1 MAITAKPSGK
11 YDAYEYDNAL
21 IAAWWHL
28 PKAEKMV
35 RGCEWKIA
43 KRLVEPPYS
52 VQVHFVHEQDVP
64 DSIWQ
69 IVEKSDKTYSIG
81 SYFRVQRAVA
91 HDDPLVVFYRIEFWG
106 NVRAYAFI
114 DKEH

>member
-1 MAITAKPSGK
+1 LTIKQE
-11 YDAYEYDNAL
+11 DIVRE
-21 IAAWWHL
+21 
-28 PKAEKMV
+28 AEKMV

-64 DSIWQ
+64 DSVWQ
-69 IVEKSDKTYSIG
+69 IVEKFAKTYSIG

-91 HDDPLVVFYRIEFWG
+91 HDDPLDVFFRIEFWG
-106 NVRAYAFI
+106 NVRVYAFI